1 MDGFRTR
8 LTRSIQFRLALTL
21 ALVIGLAAAIA
32 GYAAFQGAL
41 EEAHELQDDT
51 LQQVAALAAQVYRHP
66 DGLRNRVDDIDDETR
81 LYIQPLGGG
90 GRDRDQDQ
98 DRDEDDRPL
107 PLPANLKDGLHTVQ
121 LKEGAF
127 RVAVRTV
134 PGGGRLAVAQDIEQ
148 RDEIAQSSALHSVL
162 PLLVLVPLLC
172 LLIVLLIRRM
182 FRPVRQLSAEI
193 QTRDGHALHP
203 LPTRKLP
210 TEVQAFV
217 AAINHLLT
225 RIARSVDAQRRF
237 VADAAHEL
245 RSPLT
250 ALSLQAERLAGT
262 PLPEA
267 ARSQLDTLRQ
277 GIERNRHLLEQLLG
291 MARAQRE
298 HEAPVLQPVALID
311 VCRQALETQMPLAE
325 ARRIDL
331 GVERSIE
338 GMALATE
345 HDLLAILRN
354 LLDNAI
360 RYSPAGGQVNL
371 CSYREAGD
379 VVIEVEDNGPG
390 IPDGERARVLD
401 AFYRVPGTPGTGS
414 GLGLSIVQALVVRL
428 GGSMA
433 LMAST
438 AFPHGLLVRIRLPAA
453 PEDGLA
459 GAKHTDVE

>member
-8 LTRSIQFRLALTL
+8 LTRSIQFWLALTL

-51 LQQVAALAAQVYRHP
+51 LQQVAALAAHAYRHP
-66 DGLRNRVDDIDDETR
+66 GGLRNRFDDIDDETR
-81 LYIQPLGGG
+81 LYIQRLGQDGQRPEKDDDDG
-90 GRDRDQDQ
+90 GRQ
-98 DRDEDDRPL
+98 L
-107 PLPANLKDGLHTVQ
+107 PLPANLKDGLHTVL

-172 LLIVLLIRRM
+172 LLTVLLIRRM